1 MKIERIYDYN
11 LAHASYAIISEGE
24 MAVIDPARNPQ
35 AYLDF
40 AKDND
45 AEITHVFE
53 THPHADFISG
63 HLDIHQQTGA
73 VIHVSKLVGAD
84 YPHETFDDG
93 DEVTLGKLT
102 LKALNTPGHSPD
114 SISILLLDE
123 QGNEHAVFTGD
134 TLFIGDVGRPDLR
147 ESVGG
152 TTAKREALARQMYDT
167 INNKFSKLQDDTVVY
182 PAHGAGSLCGKNLS
196 SDSSSTMGRERE
208 ENWAFKPMTQD
219 QFVEAILENQPFV
232 PKYFGYAVGVNK
244 QGAASYKESTT
255 NVKRFKEVSEVPDR
269 TLIIDVRNQSNYK
282 KGHLPH
288 SVNIMLT
295 EKGKFETWLG
305 AIVDPSESF
314 VLLAES
320 EEQLENAIARTAK
333 IGYESNL
340 LGAIAVDAQVALP
353 LKSDILD
360 VERFSNDL
368 DGFSIVDVRNDGE
381 VKAGKIFKNA
391 IHIPL
396 HQLREKSYEIP
407 TDKPVVV
414 HCAAGFRS
422 AAGSSILES
431 KLKDLQVYDLGEN
444 ISDFKK

>member
-1 MKIERIYDYN
+1 MKIERFYDYN

-24 MAVIDPARNPQ
+24 MALIDPARNPQ
-35 AYLDF
+35 PYLDF
-40 AKDND
+40 AKDCG
-45 AEITHVFE
+45 AEITHIFE

-73 VIHVSKLVGAD
+73 VIHVSKMVGAD
-84 YPHETFDDG
+84 YPHEPFDDG
-93 DEVTLGKLT
+93 DQVSLGKLT
-102 LKALNTPGHSPD
+102 FKAMNTPGHSPD

-123 QGNEHAVFTGD
+123 QGEEYAIFTGD

-167 INNKFSKLQDDTVVY
+167 INNKFSKLQDATVVY

-196 SDSSSTMGRERE
+196 TDSSSTMGRERE
-208 ENWAFKPMTQD
+208 ENWAFKSMTRD
-219 QFVEAILENQPFV
+219 QFVDAILENQPFV
-232 PKYFGYAVGVNK
+232 PKYFGHAVEINK
-244 QGAASYKESTT
+244 QGATSFKESTS
-255 NVKRFKEVSEVPDR
+255 NVKRYKALSEVPDR
-269 TLIIDVRNQSNYK
+269 TLIIDVRNQTEYK

-288 SVNIMLT
+288 SVNIILT

-305 AIVDPSESF
+305 AIVDPTESF
-314 VLLAES
+314 VLLAQS
-320 EEQLENAIARTAK
+320 QEQLEIAIARAAK

-340 LGAIAVDAQVALP
+340 AGGIALDSGETLP
-353 LKSDILD
+353 LKSEILD
-360 VERFSNDL
+360 VERFSNDV
-368 DGFSIVDVRNDGE
+368 DGYSVVDVRNDEE

-414 HCAAGFRS
+414 HCAAGYRS

-431 KLKDLQVYDLGEN
+431 KLKDLKVYDLGET
-444 ISDFKK
+444 IADFK

>member
-102 LKALNTPGHSPD
+102 FKALNTPGHSPD
-114 SISILLLDE
+114 SISILLLDD

-167 INNKFSKLQDDTVVY
+167 INNKFSKLQDNTVVY

-208 ENWAFKPMTQD
+208 ENWAFKPMTQG

-269 TLIIDVRNQSNYK
+269 TLIIDVRDQSDYK

-305 AIVDPSESF
+305 AIVDPSELF

-333 IGYESNL
+333 IGYETNL
-340 LGAIAVDAQVALP
+340 LGGIAVDAQAALP

-360 VERFSNDL
+360 VQRFSNDL

-431 KLKDLQVYDLGEN
+431 KLKDLKVYDLGEN

>member
-102 LKALNTPGHSPD
+102 LKALNKPGHSPD

-167 INNKFSKLQDDTVVY
+167 INNK
-182 PAHGAGSLCGKNLS
+182 
-196 SDSSSTMGRERE
+196 
-208 ENWAFKPMTQD
+208 
-219 QFVEAILENQPFV
+219 
-232 PKYFGYAVGVNK
+232 
-244 QGAASYKESTT
+244 
-255 NVKRFKEVSEVPDR
+255 
-269 TLIIDVRNQSNYK
+269 
-282 KGHLPH
+282 
-288 SVNIMLT
+288 
-295 EKGKFETWLG
+295 
-305 AIVDPSESF
+305 
-314 VLLAES
+314 
-320 EEQLENAIARTAK
+320 
-333 IGYESNL
+333 
-340 LGAIAVDAQVALP
+340 
-353 LKSDILD
+353 
-360 VERFSNDL
+360 
-368 DGFSIVDVRNDGE
+368 
-381 VKAGKIFKNA
+381 
-391 IHIPL
+391 
-396 HQLREKSYEIP
+396 
-407 TDKPVVV
+407 
-414 HCAAGFRS
+414 
-422 AAGSSILES
+422 
-431 KLKDLQVYDLGEN
+431 
-444 ISDFKK
+444 